1 MDNHQLIRDC
11 INNINAY
18 VVIVGPEGKVIFA
31 NEKTLNLFSTDQ
43 GSIHEKKFYNMLKDS
58 DTSQKNVEFYIS
70 FKRLIQFPQNNSFL
84 ETTHT
89 KKHGFTTILWSA
101 KRVNNYTYF
110 TGYDVSIFKAIEEE
124 LRTSFEKYKIIF
136 NNTLDA
142 MYLIKITEEY
152 PEGIFI
158 DVNKAASV
166 QTGYTIRELLDFD
179 PKLFFKDFYSQIFSI
194 NTIGPYTFVNEL
206 KNKEGKTF
214 PIRVITRKLRI
225 QGEFFILVVV
235 RDITKE
241 KEEIDLM
248 HTLMN
253 KLEEEIYHYLVLIDK
268 IRNPLTVISAL
279 ADLGKTKYS
288 EKIISKVNEI
298 SEILSEIDDSLIITE
313 KLRNK
318 ILKYISEYL
327 E

>member
-1 MDNHQLIRDC
+1 MENHQLIWDC

-18 VVIVGPEGKVIFA
+18 VVIVGHEGKVIFA
-31 NEKTLNLFSTDQ
+31 NKRTLNLFSTDQ

-70 FKRLIQFPQNNSFL
+70 FKRLIQFLQNNSFL

-101 KRVNNYTYF
+101 KSVNNYTYF

-142 MYLIKITEEY
+142 MYLIK
-152 PEGIFI
+152 
-158 DVNKAASV
+158 
-166 QTGYTIRELLDFD
+166 
-179 PKLFFKDFYSQIFSI
+179 DFYSQIFSI
-194 NTIGPYTFVNEL
+194 NTIGPYTFVNKL
-206 KNKEGKTF
+206 QNKEGKSF
-214 PIRVITRKLRI
+214 PIRVITRKLKI

-235 RDITKE
+235 KDITKE
-241 KEEIDLM
+241 KEELDLM

-253 KLEEEIYHYLVLIDK
+253 KLEEEIYRYLVLIDK

-279 ADLGKTKYS
+279 ADLEKTKYS
-288 EKIISKVNEI
+288 EKIISKVNDI
-298 SEILSEIDDSLIITE
+298 NDILLEIDDSLIITE

>member
-1 MDNHQLIRDC
+1 MENHQLIWDC

-18 VVIVGPEGKVIFA
+18 VVIVGHEGKVIFA
-31 NEKTLNLFSTDQ
+31 NKRTLNLFSTDQ

-70 FKRLIQFPQNNSFL
+70 FKRLIQFLQNNSFL

-101 KRVNNYTYF
+101 KSVNNYTYF

-158 DVNKAASV
+158 DVNKAASL

-194 NTIGPYTFVNEL
+194 NTIGPYTFVNKL
-206 KNKEGKTF
+206 QNKEGKS
-214 PIRVITRKLRI
+214 
-225 QGEFFILVVV
+225 
-235 RDITKE
+235 KE
-241 KEEIDLM
+241 KEELDLM

-253 KLEEEIYHYLVLIDK
+253 KLEEEIYRYLVLIDK

-279 ADLGKTKYS
+279 ADLEKTKYS
-288 EKIISKVNEI
+288 EKIISKVNDI
-298 SEILSEIDDSLIITE
+298 NDILLEIDDSLIITE